1 MVRQAEEVAQQ
12 ITQQEQQA
20 PLAVQ
25 AVKQKR
31 FVKKGGKPQGER
43 SGGQRH
49 GYQGESKCNRD
60 TAVEMG
66 LVKRVQQVKAAAVHQ
81 GTMKT
86 DPVKIHLRDDAVPH
100 AVHTARRVPLPRL
113 SKVQAELQR
122 MEEHGVIV
130 KVTQPTEWC
139 APMVPVL
146 KPSGAV
152 RICVGLQKLNENL
165 KRETYQLPTTD
176 ETLAKLAGS
185 TVFTSLDA
193 ASGFWQIPL
202 HEESRILTTFII
214 TPFGR
219 YCFTRLPFGIN
230 IAPEI
235 FQRKMH
241 ELLDG
246 LEGVA
251 GYMDDVI
258 VHGKDKAT
266 HDRHLQST
274 LERMKQVGPKL
285 NEEKCVYAQPQLR
298 FLGHIVDANG
308 VRVDPEKVSAVRELD
323 APTNVHE
330 LKRALGMIN
339 YMSKYIPDMAN
350 VAGPLYDLLKGKMA
364 WTWDQPQQR
373 AFQRLKE
380 ALVTSPVLAHYDPQ
394 RPTAVLADASSY
406 GMGGVLLQLHGE
418 SWKPVAYCSRRL
430 TDAETRYAQ
439 IEKECLA
446 GVWACERFQKY
457 LVGMDKFRLI
467 TDHKPLV
474 PLINSKDLD
483 AVPVRCQ
490 RLLMRLMRFNAK
502 AEYAPGKTLVI
513 SDALSRS
520 PLKESY
526 STTEAVIVSQSKLDR
541 IRTATQEDPQLQ
553 HVRKLIR
560 DGWPKRDDPLLA
572 LMSYRATPTTS
583 TGVSPA
589 EMLMGRKIR
598 TTLPSLKKN
607 LIPMQPN
614 RDLIRRRDEEAKQ
627 QQAFYYNRR
636 HGARDLPPLHTGDHV
651 LSKLDG
657 EKVWKGRASV
667 QQECGTPRSYQVKS
681 PGGGEMRRNRRHLQQ
696 VPPPMEEENTDS
708 GQPATEPEQEAP
720 QHGSDQ
726 GLCESNVKSPAV
738 ISEGLTVT
746 RFGRVSRPVKR
757 MDM

>member
-1 MVRQAEEVAQQ
+1 
-12 ITQQEQQA
+12 
-20 PLAVQ
+20 
-25 AVKQKR
+25 
-31 FVKKGGKPQGER
+31 
-43 SGGQRH
+43 
-49 GYQGESKCNRD
+49 
-60 TAVEMG
+60 
-66 LVKRVQQVKAAAVHQ
+66 
-81 GTMKT
+81 MKT

-100 AVHTARRVPLPRL
+100 AVHTARRVPLPLL

-185 TVFTSLDA
+185 T
-193 ASGFWQIPL
+193 
-202 HEESRILTTFII
+202 
-214 TPFGR
+214 
-219 YCFTRLPFGIN
+219 
-230 IAPEI
+230 
-235 FQRKMH
+235 
-241 ELLDG
+241 
-246 LEGVA
+246 
-251 GYMDDVI
+251 
-258 VHGKDKAT
+258 
-266 HDRHLQST
+266 
-274 LERMKQVGPKL
+274 
-285 NEEKCVYAQPQLR
+285 
-298 FLGHIVDANG
+298 
-308 VRVDPEKVSAVRELD
+308 
-323 APTNVHE
+323 
-330 LKRALGMIN
+330 
-339 YMSKYIPDMAN
+339 
-350 VAGPLYDLLKGKMA
+350 
-364 WTWDQPQQR
+364 
-373 AFQRLKE
+373 
-380 ALVTSPVLAHYDPQ
+380 
-394 RPTAVLADASSY
+394 
-406 GMGGVLLQLHGE
+406 
-418 SWKPVAYCSRRL
+418 
-430 TDAETRYAQ
+430 
-439 IEKECLA
+439 
-446 GVWACERFQKY
+446 KY

-526 STTEAVIVSQSKLDR
+526 STTEAVIASHVNAVTHSWPVSQSKLDR

-726 GLCESNVKSPAV
+726 GLESSKAKREPPWRREQRRDPEKQCAENAGKQPPTAV
-738 ISEGLTVT
+738 RQVPT
-746 RFGRVSRPVKR
+746 KR
-757 MDM
+757 MRATSRGTGRGTSRQT

>member
-43 SGGQRH
+43 SGGQQH

-86 DPVKIHLRDDAVPH
+86 DPVKIHLR
-100 AVHTARRVPLPRL
+100 
-113 SKVQAELQR
+113 
-122 MEEHGVIV
+122 
-130 KVTQPTEWC
+130 
-139 APMVPVL
+139 
-146 KPSGAV
+146 
-152 RICVGLQKLNENL
+152 
-165 KRETYQLPTTD
+165 
-176 ETLAKLAGS
+176 
-185 TVFTSLDA
+185 
-193 ASGFWQIPL
+193 
-202 HEESRILTTFII
+202 
-214 TPFGR
+214 
-219 YCFTRLPFGIN
+219 
-230 IAPEI
+230 
-235 FQRKMH
+235 
-241 ELLDG
+241 
-246 LEGVA
+246 
-251 GYMDDVI
+251 
-258 VHGKDKAT
+258 
-266 HDRHLQST
+266 
-274 LERMKQVGPKL
+274 
-285 NEEKCVYAQPQLR
+285 
-298 FLGHIVDANG
+298 
-308 VRVDPEKVSAVRELD
+308 
-323 APTNVHE
+323 
-330 LKRALGMIN
+330 
-339 YMSKYIPDMAN
+339 
-350 VAGPLYDLLKGKMA
+350 
-364 WTWDQPQQR
+364 
-373 AFQRLKE
+373 
-380 ALVTSPVLAHYDPQ
+380 
-394 RPTAVLADASSY
+394 
-406 GMGGVLLQLHGE
+406 
-418 SWKPVAYCSRRL
+418 
-430 TDAETRYAQ
+430 
-439 IEKECLA
+439 
-446 GVWACERFQKY
+446 VWACERFQKY

-526 STTEAVIVSQSKLDR
+526 STTEAAIASHVNAVTHSWPVSQSKLDR

-553 HVRKLIR
+553 NVRKLIR

-607 LIPMQPN
+607 LIPKQPN

-657 EKVWKGRASV
+657 EKVWKGRAGVRHAALIPGEVARRRRDEEKQASSSTSAATDGRG
-667 QQECGTPRSYQVKS
+667 EHRLWATCHRARARS
-681 PGGGEMRRNRRHLQQ
+681 
-696 VPPPMEEENTDS
+696 T
-708 GQPATEPEQEAP
+708 T
-720 QHGSDQ
+720 
-726 GLCESNVKSPAV
+726 
-738 ISEGLTVT
+738 T
-746 RFGRVSRPVKR
+746 RL
-757 MDM
+757 

>member
-1 MVRQAEEVAQQ
+1 MLRRILQMTPGKGGSQTAETEQPSTEQNHDQTSEGFICPQCMKSHNTAEELFKHYDLFHDTGDLPAHMAPTREDLTMLRQEVQDLHASLKEERWFSGELKKELDKVQGQLKPTDVPEDEALTRKLNQAETEKFNITQMKDLFEQKAAQLATEIVDLKCRYDEERSLRLASEQRLERLSEQLQKEMAQNQTLQTELLQRPGVEDVELLQKELIQVQTLMDQTTRERENESERIKEHYEQLQANYTTAEAVLMVRQAEEVAQQ

-100 AVHTARRVPLPRL
+100 AVHTARRVPLPLL

-146 KPSGAV
+146 KPSGAF

-185 TVFTSLDA
+185 T
-193 ASGFWQIPL
+193 
-202 HEESRILTTFII
+202 
-214 TPFGR
+214 
-219 YCFTRLPFGIN
+219 
-230 IAPEI
+230 
-235 FQRKMH
+235 
-241 ELLDG
+241 
-246 LEGVA
+246 
-251 GYMDDVI
+251 
-258 VHGKDKAT
+258 
-266 HDRHLQST
+266 
-274 LERMKQVGPKL
+274 
-285 NEEKCVYAQPQLR
+285 
-298 FLGHIVDANG
+298 
-308 VRVDPEKVSAVRELD
+308 
-323 APTNVHE
+323 
-330 LKRALGMIN
+330 
-339 YMSKYIPDMAN
+339 
-350 VAGPLYDLLKGKMA
+350 
-364 WTWDQPQQR
+364 
-373 AFQRLKE
+373 
-380 ALVTSPVLAHYDPQ
+380 
-394 RPTAVLADASSY
+394 
-406 GMGGVLLQLHGE
+406 
-418 SWKPVAYCSRRL
+418 
-430 TDAETRYAQ
+430 
-439 IEKECLA
+439 
-446 GVWACERFQKY
+446 KY

-526 STTEAVIVSQSKLDR
+526 STTEAVIASHVNAVTHSWPVSQSKLDR

-560 DGWPKRDDPLLA
+560 DGWPKRTHSA
-572 LMSYRATPTTS
+572 QRAVTVNTP
-583 TGVSPA
+583 A
-589 EMLMGRKIR
+589 
-598 TTLPSLKKN
+598 
-607 LIPMQPN
+607 
-614 RDLIRRRDEEAKQ
+614 
-627 QQAFYYNRR
+627 
-636 HGARDLPPLHTGDHV
+636 
-651 LSKLDG
+651 
-657 EKVWKGRASV
+657 
-667 QQECGTPRSYQVKS
+667 
-681 PGGGEMRRNRRHLQQ
+681 
-696 VPPPMEEENTDS
+696 
-708 GQPATEPEQEAP
+708 
-720 QHGSDQ
+720 
-726 GLCESNVKSPAV
+726 
-738 ISEGLTVT
+738 
-746 RFGRVSRPVKR
+746 
-757 MDM
+757 

>member
-1 MVRQAEEVAQQ
+1 MAKFKPPENFNFEKPGEWPSWRQRFARFRSASKLSLEDADVQAVLMVRQAEEVAQQ

-43 SGGQRH
+43 SGGQQH

-86 DPVKIHLRDDAVPH
+86 DPVKIQLRDDAVPH
-100 AVHTARRVPLPRL
+100 AVHTARRVPLPLL

-176 ETLAKLAGS
+176 ETL
-185 TVFTSLDA
+185 
-193 ASGFWQIPL
+193 
-202 HEESRILTTFII
+202 
-214 TPFGR
+214 
-219 YCFTRLPFGIN
+219 
-230 IAPEI
+230 
-235 FQRKMH
+235 
-241 ELLDG
+241 
-246 LEGVA
+246 
-251 GYMDDVI
+251 
-258 VHGKDKAT
+258 
-266 HDRHLQST
+266 
-274 LERMKQVGPKL
+274 
-285 NEEKCVYAQPQLR
+285 
-298 FLGHIVDANG
+298 
-308 VRVDPEKVSAVRELD
+308 
-323 APTNVHE
+323 
-330 LKRALGMIN
+330 
-339 YMSKYIPDMAN
+339 
-350 VAGPLYDLLKGKMA
+350 
-364 WTWDQPQQR
+364 
-373 AFQRLKE
+373 
-380 ALVTSPVLAHYDPQ
+380 
-394 RPTAVLADASSY
+394 
-406 GMGGVLLQLHGE
+406 
-418 SWKPVAYCSRRL
+418 
-430 TDAETRYAQ
+430 
-439 IEKECLA
+439 

-526 STTEAVIVSQSKLDR
+526 STTEAVIASHVNAVTHSWPVSQSKLDR

-598 TTLPSLKKN
+598 TTLPSRKRN
-607 LIPMQPN
+607 LIPKQPN
-614 RDLIRRRDEEAKQ
+614 CDLIRRRDEEAKQ

-696 VPPPMEEENTDS
+696 VLPPMEEENTDS
-708 GQPATEPEQEAP
+708 GQPTTEPEQEAP

-726 GLCESNVKSPAV
+726 GLFPVADVQRTRSPLSSGWMLVLRVSVRARARVLVPAV
-738 ISEGLTVT
+738 VQRG
-746 RFGRVSRPVKR
+746 GRRERRTTSPTDRVLFVSMSSIPARCERGRDGACIRIQTDSGPG
-757 MDM
+757 

>member
-1 MVRQAEEVAQQ
+1 MAKFKPPENFNFEKPGEWPSWRQRFARFRSASKLSLEDADVQAVLMVRQAEEVAQQ

-31 FVKKGGKPQGER
+31 FVKKEGKPQGER
-43 SGGQRH
+43 SGGQQH
-49 GYQGESKCNRD
+49 GYQGESKCNR
-60 TAVEMG
+60 
-66 LVKRVQQVKAAAVHQ
+66 
-81 GTMKT
+81 
-86 DPVKIHLRDDAVPH
+86 
-100 AVHTARRVPLPRL
+100 
-113 SKVQAELQR
+113 
-122 MEEHGVIV
+122 
-130 KVTQPTEWC
+130 
-139 APMVPVL
+139 MVRANGASPE
-146 KPSGAV
+146 AV

-185 TVFTSLDA
+185 T
-193 ASGFWQIPL
+193 
-202 HEESRILTTFII
+202 
-214 TPFGR
+214 
-219 YCFTRLPFGIN
+219 
-230 IAPEI
+230 
-235 FQRKMH
+235 
-241 ELLDG
+241 
-246 LEGVA
+246 
-251 GYMDDVI
+251 
-258 VHGKDKAT
+258 
-266 HDRHLQST
+266 
-274 LERMKQVGPKL
+274 
-285 NEEKCVYAQPQLR
+285 
-298 FLGHIVDANG
+298 
-308 VRVDPEKVSAVRELD
+308 
-323 APTNVHE
+323 
-330 LKRALGMIN
+330 
-339 YMSKYIPDMAN
+339 
-350 VAGPLYDLLKGKMA
+350 
-364 WTWDQPQQR
+364 
-373 AFQRLKE
+373 
-380 ALVTSPVLAHYDPQ
+380 
-394 RPTAVLADASSY
+394 
-406 GMGGVLLQLHGE
+406 
-418 SWKPVAYCSRRL
+418 
-430 TDAETRYAQ
+430 
-439 IEKECLA
+439 
-446 GVWACERFQKY
+446 KY

-526 STTEAVIVSQSKLDR
+526 STTEAVIASHVNAVTHSWPVSQSKLDR

-607 LIPMQPN
+607 LIPKQPN

-681 PGGGEMRRNRRHLQQ
+681 PGGGEMGRNRRHLQQ

-726 GLCESNVKSPAV
+726 GLCESNVKSPTMGVGAQLV
-738 ISEGLTVT
+738 CPQQVFSQSDNLTDGWIYPLSFDQVTVT
-746 RFGRVSRPVKR
+746 DAPQFGRKR
-757 MDM
+757 LVGVRGSSVESGDPSNVFLLGGVAPIPCSSNSLI